1 MKVFVSFALSL
12 AVVLGAALSSPTVAF
27 PCGGGSSGQTG
38 CRVVTSPVLPTVRF
52 LVTLFDALMP

>member
-1 MKVFVSFALSL
+1 MKVFASFALSL

-27 PCGGGSSGQTG
+27 GCGGSSGQTG

-52 LVTLFDALMP
+52 LVTLFDALLP

>member
-1 MKVFVSFALSL
+1 MRIFTAFALSL

-52 LVTLFDALMP
+52 LVTLFDALLP